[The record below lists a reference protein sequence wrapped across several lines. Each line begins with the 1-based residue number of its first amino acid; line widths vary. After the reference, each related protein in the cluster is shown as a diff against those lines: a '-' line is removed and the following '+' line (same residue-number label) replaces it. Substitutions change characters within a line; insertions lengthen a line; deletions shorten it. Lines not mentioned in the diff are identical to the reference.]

1 MQSTLS
7 LQEFISCPI
16 YAGFKY
22 HISVQICKVIRRK
35 NGNISQIAIIIIIVI
50 IIIIINIILYDLKYH
65 LPK

>member
-35 NGNISQIAIIIIIVI
+35 NGNISQIAIIIII
-50 IIIIINIILYDLKYH
+50 LYDLKYY